1 MESMNRRDVLAG
13 LAALAAMGAA
23 TADAQAT
30 NGLDTSKVF
39 RFSEMQQKPSANGGW
54 SRAVVKGS
62 LATGEFVEVH
72 ETMLPAGQMP
82 HPPHKHPNSE
92 FILLREGEVQY
103 WPDGKPDPNIVH
115 PGDVIFTASNQLH
128 GMKNVSNKQA
138 LYYVVSVSK
147 QLS

>member
-1 MESMNRRDVLAG
+1 MDSMNRRDVLAG
-13 LAALAAMGAA
+13 LAALAAVGAA

-30 NGLDTSKVF
+30 NGLDKSKVF
-39 RFSEMQQKPSANGGW
+39 RFSDMEQKPSANGGW
-54 SRAVVKGS
+54 SRAVVKGT

-92 FILLREGEVQY
+92 FVLLREGEAQY
-103 WPDGKPDPNIVH
+103 WPDGIPDPKPVR
-115 PGDVIFTASNQLH
+115 PGDVIFSASNTIH
-128 GMKNVSNKQA
+128 GMKNVSDKPA
-138 LYYVVSVSK
+138 IYYVVSVSK